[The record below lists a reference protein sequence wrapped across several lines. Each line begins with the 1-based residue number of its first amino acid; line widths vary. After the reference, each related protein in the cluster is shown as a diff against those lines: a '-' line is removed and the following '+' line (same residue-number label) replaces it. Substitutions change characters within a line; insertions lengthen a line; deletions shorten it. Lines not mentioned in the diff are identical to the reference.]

1 VKTALDLAARH
12 PHEFTLQY
20 PRREYARMFRANVRV
35 DPSALDECVLYVHV
49 PFCARRC
56 AYCNFAIDLDP
67 DAARMERY
75 VDVLLERLAALPL
88 RNVRGIDVGGGTPT
102 RLPAKQLER
111 LLSALAR
118 FAAPISVES
127 TPELA
132 NGAILD
138 AMHGIDR
145 VSVGVQSTD
154 PEMLGSL
161 NRERTL
167 AVHFDQL
174 RARFRRTSLD
184 LVFALPGQTRE
195 AWLADLDAAI
205 ALGPDTITTY
215 DCLYRGKGRSL
226 TRRTR
231 ALPTP
236 ATYGALYD
244 AGYERL
250 TARGY
255 HATYGSVNF
264 SRHPGETGTSAYFEK
279 RLLDGMPYVGVGTYA
294 SSHAGDVWTFASAGV
309 ERWMRDERG
318 DAYLLDRAD
327 TIAKYLLLS
336 LSFGRVDRAR
346 FVRRFS
352 VEPDLSLAESMGL
365 LRRDDAGWSVVRFA
379 DMPTL
384 RALMYSPRALA
395 WLSRASLLTS
405 LAP

>member
-1 VKTALDLAARH
+1 MRALELAERN

-20 PRREYARMFRANVRV
+20 PRREYARMFRADVRV
-35 DPSALDECVLYVHV
+35 DPAALEESVLYVHV

-67 DAARMERY
+67 DAERMERY
-75 VDVLLERLAALPL
+75 IDVLVTRLGALPL
-88 RNVRGIDVGGGTPT
+88 RNVRGIDIGGGTPT
-102 RLPAKQLER
+102 RLPPKQLER
-111 LLSALAR
+111 LLGALAR
-118 FAAPISVES
+118 FDAPISVET

-132 NGAILD
+132 TTEILD
-138 AMHGIDR
+138 ALRGVDR

-161 NRERTL
+161 GRERTL
-167 AVHFDQL
+167 ELHFDRL

-184 LVFALPGQTRE
+184 LVFALPGQTRA
-195 AWLADLDAAI
+195 AWLADVDAAI

-215 DCLYRGKGRSL
+215 DCLYRGKGRAL

-231 ALPTP
+231 QLPSP

-244 AGYERL
+244 AAYERL
-250 TARGY
+250 GARGY
-255 HATYGSVNF
+255 HAPYGSVNF
-264 SRHPGETGTSAYFEK
+264 SRHPGETGTSVYFEK
-279 RLLDGMPYVGVGTYA
+279 RLLDGTPYVGVGTYA
-294 SSHAGDVWTFASAGV
+294 SSHAGDVWTFARAGV
-309 ERWMRDERG
+309 ERWMENESG
-318 DAYLLDRAD
+318 DSYLLERED

-336 LSFGRVDRAR
+336 LSFGRIDRAR

-352 VEPDLSLAESMGL
+352 VDPELSQAESLGL
-365 LRRDDAGWSVVRFA
+365 LRRDAEGWSITRFA
-379 DMPTL
+379 DMPKL
-384 RALMYSPRALA
+384 RALMYSPKALA